1 MNQITSCRWLRTIM
15 NTLMAVV
22 ILMGRKVR
30 KFLGARILAVADAFD
45 LITSKQLHATES
57 WEYKS
62 AIKEI
67 IKDAESSLYDP
78 EVANT
83 LNTLFDM

>member
-1 MNQITSCRWLRTIM
+1 MLFNGNHETDHKDFDHYL
-15 NTLMAVV
+15 NNH
-22 ILMGRKVR
+22 GY
-30 KFLGARILAVADAFD
+30 KFK
-45 LITSKQLHATES
+45 SNSSES